1 MFGFDNIA
9 ANIQLVNQWPYPV
22 NQYYEALSVPSIL
35 GSVDNVYH
43 WGYMTESDSGMDT
56 FSWTKLLLEE
66 GLNTSEF
73 DDPALQHA
81 LSLGIFHLPEGKS
94 VVEVVAEFLRA
105 VYQHTCAE
113 LQRVVGSTELAT
125 TPIEFWFTV
134 PAIWTEKAT
143 AATVRAAGLAGFG
156 NRPRDSLF
164 VVTEPEAAAWAV
176 FTNLR
181 WHGPNRLHSSDP
193 AVKVSKNV
201 EQLKAV
207 G

>member
-1 MFGFDNIA
+1 MFMV
-9 ANIQLVNQWPYPV
+9 L
-22 NQYYEALSVPSIL
+22 
-35 GSVDNVYH
+35 
-43 WGYMTESDSGMDT
+43 T
-56 FSWTKLLLEE
+56 
-66 GLNTSEF
+66 
-73 DDPALQHA
+73 
-81 LSLGIFHLPEGKS
+81 
-94 VVEVVAEFLRA
+94 
-105 VYQHTCAE
+105 
-113 LQRVVGSTELAT
+113 AT

-156 NRPRDSLF
+156 NRPRDFLF

-176 FTNLR
+176 FR
-181 WHGPNRLHSSDP
+181 RAQWHGAPNRLHSSDH